1 MPRCGDVQPDAIFLA
16 NMIWACSKAFF
27 PADGKLA
34 WVHQVSKKL
43 PSCRHLHC
51 TTHSQLYMLIV
62 HERHKSQ
69 ATHLKVQQCVNMI
82 ILTKKHLL
90 SANLQHIQEQPMLLP
105 NKLGTRLQ
113 ILRMFHNWQVNQ
125 WVWLSLQ
132 RMEDSVFLP
141 HGPVLHL

>member
-1 MPRCGDVQPDAIFLA
+1 
-16 NMIWACSKAFF
+16 
-27 PADGKLA
+27 
-34 WVHQVSKKL
+34 
-43 PSCRHLHC
+43 
-51 TTHSQLYMLIV
+51 MLIV
-62 HERHKSQ
+62 HERHKSR